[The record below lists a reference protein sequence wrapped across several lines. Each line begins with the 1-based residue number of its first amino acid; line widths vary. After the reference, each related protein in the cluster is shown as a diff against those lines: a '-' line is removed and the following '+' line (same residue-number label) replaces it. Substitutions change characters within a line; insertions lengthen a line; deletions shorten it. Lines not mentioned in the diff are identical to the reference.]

1 MQDILV
7 FQSTSYGRVLVLDGV
22 VQVTERDEFAYQE
35 MITHLPMFISDQPPK
50 KVLIIGGGD
59 GGVLREVVKH
69 ASVETIHMVEID
81 QQVVEVGKTYFRDCL
96 STAFDDPRLTL
107 MYDDAARYLQLEGK
121 HQQYDVI
128 ICDSSDPV
136 GPAETLFRSEFF
148 FSMYEA
154 LSPQGVMCT
163 QGTY

>member
-1 MQDILV
+1 M
-7 FQSTSYGRVLVLDGV
+7 LDGV

-35 MITHLPMFISDQPPK
+35 MITHLPMFISSHPPK

-69 ASVETIHMVEID
+69 SSVDIIHMCEID
-81 QQVVEVGKTYFRDCL
+81 RQVVEVGKAYFRDSL
-96 STAFDDPRLTL
+96 STAFDDPRITL
-107 MYDDAARYLQLEGK
+107 MYDDAARYLQQEGK
-121 HQQYDVI
+121 QQQYDVI

-154 LSPQGVMCT
+154 LSPSGIMCT
-163 QGTY
+163 QGIHNNTHEVR

>member
-1 MQDILV
+1 
-7 FQSTSYGRVLVLDGV
+7 
-22 VQVTERDEFAYQE
+22 
-35 MITHLPMFISDQPPK
+35 MFIASEPPK

-69 ASVETIHMVEID
+69 TCVKTIHMCEID
-81 QQVVEVGKTYFRDCL
+81 RQVVEVGKAYFRESL

-107 MYDDAARYLQLEGK
+107 MYDDAARYLKNEGK
-121 HQQYDVI
+121 LQQYDVI

-148 FSMYEA
+148 ASMYDA
-154 LSPQGVMCT
+154 LSPNGIMCT
-163 QGTY
+163 QGKIPPYSMNRPIDGLID